1 MLNKYWIQGLDL
13 DNDYLEELLKN
24 DKKYM
29 CLFNLS
35 IQAIKKGRCKNPRLK
50 ILSVKKEFYESFLC
64 EFLKRKHTIIKIKN
78 KLIMDVFEK
87 KNKRTKKIEYDK
99 LIKDLDLLLNVG
111 QPKPKPIPL
120 IISSCN
126 CRQIGFGL
134 CFCPT
139 PSPCVLK

>member
-1 MLNKYWIQGLDL
+1 MLNKFWIQGLDL
-13 DNDYLEELLKN
+13 DNDYLEQLLKN

-35 IQAIKKGRCKNPRLK
+35 VQAIKRGRCKNPRLK
-50 ILSVKKEFYESFLC
+50 ILSVKREFYESFLC

-78 KLIMDVFEK
+78 KLIMDSFE
-87 KNKRTKKIEYDK
+87 NKRTKKNEYNEIMK
-99 LIKDLDLLLNVG
+99 ELDLLLNVG

-139 PSPCVLK
+139 PSPCVIK